1 MCGMWGLWCGCWVL
15 IYVLKCLVCHIH
27 SPSFLFTY
35 SQRHANGTSS
45 SSSTGNTGSGVA
57 AAKEEREEED
67 TQAPAPIPALSEESL
82 TTLLLELETA
92 ISTNAAMRKQGKH
105 AGMYVFRYRCDI
117 CAVCAVCVALTIPSP
132 IPIPIPTPP
141 TFMCCLSRIHGE

>member
-1 MCGMWGLWCGCWVL
+1 MWVL
-15 IYVLKCLVCHIH
+15 GINICPDMSRMPYTLHYTLTVN

-45 SSSTGNTGSGVA
+45 SSSTGNTGSGIT
-57 AAKEEREEED
+57 AAKEKKEEED
-67 TQAPAPIPALSEESL
+67 TQAHVSALSEESL

-92 ISTNAAMRKQGKH
+92 ISTNTAMRKQGKH

-117 CAVCAVCVALTIPSP
+117 CAVCAVCVAFTD
-132 IPIPIPTPP
+132 
-141 TFMCCLSRIHGE
+141 